1 MVWNLAIKFLFL
13 CLSGGMRLIKINHTH
28 FVIAKTI
35 AITSFLGIADNKINF
50 ETKIY
55 RLTVDLNLKT
65 ITTLFLNDY

>member
-35 AITSFLGIADNKINF
+35 AINFFLGITDNKINPQKTSL
-50 ETKIY
+50 TKGEA
-55 RLTVDLNLKT
+55 NLAKNK
-65 ITTLFLNDY
+65 IILS